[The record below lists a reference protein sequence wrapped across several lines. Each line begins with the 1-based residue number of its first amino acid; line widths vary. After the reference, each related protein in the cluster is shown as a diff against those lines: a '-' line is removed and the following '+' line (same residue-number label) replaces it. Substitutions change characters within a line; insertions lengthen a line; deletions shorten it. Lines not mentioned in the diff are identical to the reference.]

1 MFLWL
6 QENTELKFLYL
17 EKQPNIPDLFLQTF
31 ASSQCEDRIIGYDGP
46 QMHAVFWMIILAE
59 EKSHCKDA

>member
-17 EKQPNIPDLFLQTF
+17 EKQVSTLDLVLETF
-31 ASSQCEDRIIGYDGP
+31 ASVQCKDKIIGYEGP
-46 QMHAVFWMIILAE
+46 QMPANF
-59 EKSHCKDA
+59 